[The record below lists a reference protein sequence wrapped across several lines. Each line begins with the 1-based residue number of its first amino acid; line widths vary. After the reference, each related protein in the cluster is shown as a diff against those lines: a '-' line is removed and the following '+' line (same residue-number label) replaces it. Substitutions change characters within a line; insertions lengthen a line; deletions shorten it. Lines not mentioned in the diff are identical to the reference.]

1 MSNGKTQ
8 MPDEAKNP
16 DGNKKYDP
24 EERTAQFSEAILE
37 LARTFPR
44 DHVNTPLISQ
54 IVRGGTSI
62 GANCVEANGAE
73 SNEDFQHKI
82 PICKEESKET
92 KHWLRMIVKANPG
105 RRDEGQKLSKE
116 AQQLSL
122 IFCLILPPKK
132 KRFQHLSIWICLE
145 FLNRGLESGAS
156 YLA

>member
-1 MSNGKTQ
+1 

-62 GANCVEANGAE
+62 GANCVEVDRAE

-122 IFCLILPPKK
+122 IFSSILPPKK
-132 KRFQHLSIWICLE
+132 KQF
-145 FLNRGLESGAS
+145 
-156 YLA
+156 